1 MYYLYKGSCFGEIR
15 NCWLPCYALQHSL
28 PCFTA
33 RSAAVSFCLP
43 LPSKSAILL
52 RHTVSVNRW
61 DGALGGR
68 ACHVTTKDHLGT
80 TCGHRMQNPQ
90 PTTLEHLS
98 ASSLFTY
105 GKGYVP
111 SQCQLCQVL
120 VFFFL
125 KKSQHKKNPSS
136 SLWGHIFSVFIRFK
150 NTKFCLIQ
158 S

>member
-1 MYYLYKGSCFGEIR
+1 MPQSGE
-15 NCWLPCYALQHSL
+15 LPECIIYIKPPALERSVIVGFLAYALQHSL

-33 RSAAVSFCLP
+33 RSAAVAFCLP

-52 RHTVSVNRW
+52 RHTGSVNRW

-68 ACHVTTKDHLGT
+68 GCRGATKDHLGT
-80 TCGHRMQNPQ
+80 TCGYGMQNPQ

-111 SQCQLCQVL
+111 SRCQLCQVL
-120 VFFFL
+120 FFL
-125 KKSQHKKNPSS
+125 LKKTQKYPAVTCGDVFLVSS
-136 SLWGHIFSVFIRFK
+136 YI
-150 NTKFCLIQ
+150 
-158 S
+158 